1 MFSKFFN
8 GCSMAVHSNRGVEL
22 MKKYEELL
30 SVLSLLEAK
39 QRELEVH
46 IENAYTDMMDNWANA
61 SDRNRYK
68 GYWDKLMD
76 QAREINKRIEVSNKA
91 LTLTIDDQKVC
102 WIGEDGLYM
111 QYKYLDKSEMNQL
124 MTFLQLMNEEVQ
136 S

>member
-1 MFSKFFN
+1 
-8 GCSMAVHSNRGVEL
+8 

-46 IENAYTDMMDNWANA
+46 TENAYTDMMDNWDDA

-111 QYKYLDKSEMNQL
+111 QHKYLDKAEMIQL

-136 S
+136 A